1 VRHTI
6 ADALLLEADRGEG
19 VPDQAPHG
27 ERTPTP
33 RREGRTG
40 N

>member
-6 ADALLLEADRGEG
+6 AGAPLLEADRGEG
-19 VPDQAPHG
+19 VPDQAPRG
-27 ERTPTP
+27 ERMPTL
-33 RREGRTG
+33 RREGE